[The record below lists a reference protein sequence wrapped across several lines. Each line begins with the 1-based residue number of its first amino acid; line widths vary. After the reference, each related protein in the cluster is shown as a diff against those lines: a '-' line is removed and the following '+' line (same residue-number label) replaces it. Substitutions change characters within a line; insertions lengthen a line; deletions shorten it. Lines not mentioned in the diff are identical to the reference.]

1 MTCAVSSGIRCE
13 LGSEPRFACA
23 LPKMFPQSHSQN
35 AEGQRSEQE
44 FLAILHSRQGIIV
57 CVIIFTPFCFCKP
70 KCLGE
75 GLHQVVGLGP
85 LAGTHTEL
93 ENPWGRGAWWAAVY
107 GVAQSR
113 TQLKQ
118 LSSSS
123 NIPNYK
129 DPRAHA
135 YLHVS
140 GTLCKTPRLPH
151 KRLQPR
157 FEQKGV
163 HPGDNSPLFF

>member
-1 MTCAVSSGIRCE
+1 MK
-13 LGSEPRFACA
+13 LGSEPRLACA

-44 FLAILHSRQGIIV
+44 FLSILHSRQGIIV
-57 CVIIFTPFCFCKP
+57 CVIIFTPFGFCKL

-75 GLHQVVGLGP
+75 GLYQEVGLGP

-93 ENPWGRGAWWAAVY
+93 ENPRDGGAWWAAVY
-107 GVAQSR
+107 GVAQNR

-118 LSSSS
+118 LSSSG
-123 NIPNYK
+123 NILNYK

-140 GTLCKTPRLPH
+140 GTLCKTPCLPH
-151 KRLQPR
+151 KPLQPC